1 MRFADLDA
9 CLFQGAIPQ
18 MIATCSA
25 TFEPNV
31 TYLSQIQRVDDHQV
45 ALSCQFFNKSKLNV
59 LENPK
64 AALILYDPI
73 NFDCYRLELLYL
85 RAEESGPIFDA
96 MSTRIQAIASHSG
109 MTGIFK
115 LLSADIYEVL
125 ECRKLEGFMLPPPP
139 AAVDDPLIERRSELR
154 ALQLISRCTCRATS
168 QQELLID
175 VLATL
180 DDAFGFSHSMV
191 LVPDASGIKLTT
203 IASHGYGTFEVGSE
217 VGLGEGLI
225 GTVAQEKRQLR
236 LSQVDADLRYGRAV
250 RQSAHKSVGRSA
262 LQSEVPL
269 HGLFDAVSQMAIPL
283 VLEGRLL
290 GVIAVESPKPLAFDE
305 WDEAFLE
312 IVASQIATRL
322 GTQWSASERPPGA
335 QPGAAQAAP
344 AKTFVTEAATPAE
357 AAGRV
362 TPTPSPAQPLQG
374 VSNNETLRF
383 RFFPD
388 DDCVF
393 IGDDYLVR
401 NVPGRILWRL
411 LRTFVDTGRTHFSNR
426 ELRLDPW
433 LKLPPVRDNLE
444 SRLTLLRKRLEQ
456 KCPGIRLISTGRGS
470 FRLETSRTLS
480 LEAENQAPPAQLV

>member
-1 MRFADLDA
+1 MRFAELDA
-9 CLFQGAIPQ
+9 RFFQGAIPQ
-18 MIATCSA
+18 MIATCSK
-25 TFEPNV
+25 TLEPNV
-31 TYLSQIQRVDDHQV
+31 TYLSHIQRIDDKHV
-45 ALSCQFFNKSKLNV
+45 GLSCQFFNKSKLNV
-59 LENPK
+59 LENPQ

-85 RAEESGPIFDA
+85 RAEEAGPVFDT
-96 MSTRIQAIASHSG
+96 MSTRIQAIASHTG
-109 MTGIFK
+109 MTGTFK

-139 AAVDDPLIERRSELR
+139 GEPFFTDPLVEHRSELR

-168 QQELLID
+168 QQELLVD

-180 DDAFGFSHSMV
+180 DDAFGFCHSMV
-191 LVPDASGIKLTT
+191 LVPDATGSKLTT
-203 IASHGYGTFEVGSE
+203 IASHGYGTFEVGTE
-217 VGLGEGLI
+217 VALGEGLI
-225 GTVAQEKRQLR
+225 GIVAREKRQLR
-236 LSQVDADLRYGRAV
+236 LNQMDADLRYGRAV
-250 RQSAHKSVGRSA
+250 RQAAHKAVGRSA

-269 HGLFDAVSQMAIPL
+269 HGLFDAISQMAIPL

-322 GTQWSASERPPGA
+322 GTPWSGSEPP
-335 QPGAAQAAP
+335 AP
-344 AKTFVTEAATPAE
+344 ALLAAVPM
-357 AAGRV
+357 
-362 TPTPSPAQPLQG
+362 PSEPSAT
-374 VSNNETLRF
+374 SDTLRF
-383 RFFPD
+383 RFYPD

-444 SRLTLLRKRLEQ
+444 SRLTLLKKRLEQ
-456 KCPGIRLISTGRGS
+456 KCPDIRLVSTGRGS
-470 FRLETSRTLS
+470 FRLETSRALA
-480 LEAENQAPPAQLV
+480 LEGENQAD